1 MKKIIAI
8 LLALLLAALLTS
20 CKEDS
25 EIINNSES
33 TGIES
38 TQYDTTVTV
47 DENETATD
55 NTQFTEESMDGSEF
69 TNDNEVTYKTE
80 WD

>member
-20 CKEDS
+20 CKQDS

-69 TNDNEVTYKTE
+69 TNDNEVTYKAE

>member
-1 MKKIIAI
+1 MKKFIAI

-20 CKEDS
+20 CKQDS